1 MSDIRQEDL
10 SYDQKLRV
18 IEPFKGKPYK
28 EASCVLPANI
38 RNRDYDF
45 TKICNN
51 HKVLDRFKYLFFLD
65 NFDKST
71 DTCCAIHSECYEG
84 FFKKEQVLES
94 KICDDLFFKCV
105 DNAYENTPFSISKLN
120 KLGMYKKMK
129 SLMATR
135 GFEMYTPSG
144 IDCTTS
150 YNTGIVI

>member
-28 EASCVLPANI
+28 EASCISPANVK
-38 RNRDYDF
+38 NQEYNF
-45 TKICNN
+45 TNICND

-65 NFDKST
+65 KFDEST
-71 DTCCAIHSECYEG
+71 DTCCSIHSECYEG
-84 FFKKEQVLES
+84 YFKDKQVLES
-94 KICDDLFFKCV
+94 KTCDDLFIKCV

-135 GFEMYTPSG
+135 GFEMYNPSG
-144 IDCTTS
+144 INCETS